1 MGIECRCY
9 KRKRSVESQLRRAS
23 LDLNQKPSASE
34 ANTLSIELQAHGGN
48 SIVKGRGEVNDDGGL
63 QSRTC
68 WRRFHRSAGIDT
80 LNFLYR
86 GSHPIHPE
94 GGHGLPL

>member
-1 MGIECRCY
+1 
-9 KRKRSVESQLRRAS
+9 
-23 LDLNQKPSASE
+23 
-34 ANTLSIELQAHGGN
+34 
-48 SIVKGRGEVNDDGGL
+48 VKGRGEVNDDGGL